1 MWCSTGCCTAH
12 FFVAKRIRSDTGIG
26 DHAVS
31 ISYAAI
37 ELGRKIFGD
46 LSGKKVLLIGA
57 GEMAELAVEH
67 LMRNRSGQIHVANRT
82 FERGVALADHYNGT
96 PIRFE
101 EVPDYLGK
109 VDIVISSTG
118 ASDFVVR
125 KPHVKAVMR
134 ERRNRPIFFI
144 DIAVPRDIDPDINSL
159 NNVYVYDIDDLKG
172 VIDENMEDRNRE
184 AVKAERIIDE
194 AVIHFRQWYQNLG
207 VVPTI
212 KAFARQ
218 GRRHGQRRGPKNDP
232 AAGTPV
238 GGGPAGHRTNDQ
250 RLGQQNPP
258 RSHPVFK
265 KQWLPG
271 RPVRIGWI

>member
-1 MWCSTGCCTAH
+1 MWPTGHSSA
-12 FFVAKRIRSDTGIG
+12 
-26 DHAVS
+26 
-31 ISYAAI
+31 
-37 ELGRKIFGD
+37 
-46 LSGKKVLLIGA
+46 
-57 GEMAELAVEH
+57 
-67 LMRNRSGQIHVANRT
+67 
-82 FERGVALADHYNGT
+82 GVALADHYNGM

-118 ASDFVVR
+118 ARDFVVR

-134 ERRNRPIFFI
+134 GAAKPAYFFHRYRL
-144 DIAVPRDIDPDINSL
+144 VPRDIDPDINSL

-212 KAFARQ
+212 KALRGKVGAMARDEVQKTIQQLGHLSESDRQAIERMTSALVNKILHDPTRFLKSNGCQ
-218 GRRHGQRRGPKNDP
+218 GDRSESLDLTRKLFGLDEVSCRFHGPGSRQPPK
-232 AAGTPV
+232 AIRLKE
-238 GGGPAGHRTNDQ
+238 RTY
-250 RLGQQNPP
+250 
-258 RSHPVFK
+258 
-265 KQWLPG
+265 
-271 RPVRIGWI
+271 